1 MPCRQATH
9 DENNIRRIFCAK
21 KSVIKGL
28 ATSGLAMIVG
38 FILLRFSVDLMFSG
52 MGGYGAHP
60 AYEALL
66 FQGTFL
72 FGFLVFASII
82 YAIVVPFQKPN

>member
-1 MPCRQATH
+1 
-9 DENNIRRIFCAK
+9 
-21 KSVIKGL
+21 
-28 ATSGLAMIVG
+28 MIVG

-66 FQGTFL
+66 FPGFFL
-72 FGFLVFASII
+72 CGFLVIAGIV
-82 YAIVVPFQKPN
+82 YAIVGLFQKPN